1 MSNSKDA
8 VRKILDAVKADKRTS
23 LTAPEGKLVCDAYGI
38 PVPKEGVAKSAAEA
52 AKIATD
58 MGFPVVMKIVSPD
71 ILHKT
76 EAGGVM
82 VGVKTAADAEK
93 NYATILANAKKYKAD
108 AKIEGIQV
116 QQMLLGGQEVIIG
129 AVTDGS
135 FGKLVAFGL
144 GGVLVEVLKDITFR
158 LAPATKEDA
167 LSMLDG
173 IQAHE
178 MLKGVRGSDPA
189 NRDAIADIIVN
200 VSKLITDFPEIAEMD
215 LNPVFATKS
224 NAIAADVRI
233 VVDFEPKPPRPR
245 PNHDDIV
252 RQMNRIMKPKSVA
265 VIGASAEN
273 GKIGNSVMKN
283 LINGGYKGEIYPIH
297 PKADEI
303 MGKKVYKSVKD
314 VPGEVD
320 IAVFAIPANFVAGAL
335 IECGEKKVV
344 GAILI
349 PSGYAETG
357 NIKGQEEIQAIGQ
370 KYGIRLM
377 GPNIYGFYYTHA
389 NLCATFCTAYDV
401 KGSAA
406 LSSQSGGIGMAI
418 IGFSRSAKMG
428 VSAIVGLGNKSDID
442 EDDLLTFF
450 EQDDNTQ
457 IIAQHCEDL
466 KDGRAF
472 AEVAKRVSK
481 KKPIVVL
488 KAGRTSAG
496 AKAASSHT
504 GALAG
509 NDKIYED
516 VFNQS
521 GVIRARSLRD
531 MLEFARGIPVLPTPK
546 GENVVIITGAGG
558 SGVLLSDACIDN
570 NLQADDDPAGSRC
583 GVPQVHPAVRRGRQ
597 PGRHHRRRAA
607 DHLRQ
612 HRQARARRPA
622 HPFADPR
629 LLAHHRDAADGVC
642 EEHGRGEERDEGQG
656 HREAD
661 RGLAGRRHRGRG
673 SRRLS
678 LPERHR
684 RLRLLDRNS
693 GRGARRE
700 VQVGAR
706 RGPAVSVNSSHS
718 GMRASRGPG
727 MRIPGSRCART
738 GMHGNQA
745 RFAFQ
750 PSRCHRPIQRRGD
763 GEAGAGRQRI
773 DHEILK
779 SGMPARR
786 PELQNL
792 DHADHHDGDRCREQ
806 PVPRIGQAEAS
817 PTRTKAS
824 ACSPSWPRSECGR
837 KRGGPSVAKV
847 TAAARSQAMILRM
860 MVIATG

>member
-1 MSNSKDA
+1 MSSPKDA
-8 VRKILDAVKADKRTS
+8 VRQILDRVKADRRS
-23 LTAPEGKLVCDAYGI
+23 GLTAPEGKLVCDAYGI
-38 PVPKEGVAKSAAEA
+38 AVPKEGVAKSAGEA
-52 AKIATD
+52 ARIATG

-82 VGVKTAADAEK
+82 VGVQTAADVEN
-93 NYATILANAKKYKAD
+93 NYETILANARKYKSD
-108 AKIEGIQV
+108 ARIEGIQV
-116 QQMLLGGQEVIIG
+116 QQMLLGGQEVIVG

-200 VSKLITDFPEIAEMD
+200 VSRLVTDFPEIAEMD
-215 LNPVFATKS
+215 LNPVFATKRD
-224 NAIAADVRI
+224 AIAADVRI
-233 VVDFEPKPPRPR
+233 VVDFAPKPPRPR
-245 PNHDDIV
+245 PAHDDIV
-252 RQMNRIMKPKSVA
+252 RQMNRIMKPKAVA

-283 LINGGYKGEIYPIH
+283 LINGGYRGEIYPIH
-297 PKADEI
+297 PKAQEI

-314 VPGEVD
+314 VPGEID
-320 IAVFAIPANFVAGAL
+320 IAVFAIPASLVAPAL
-335 IECGEKKVV
+335 VECGEKKIT

-418 IGFSRSAKMG
+418 IGFSRSARMG

-450 EQDDNTQ
+450 EQDDNTH

-472 AEVAKRVSK
+472 AEVARRVSR
-481 KKPIVVL
+481 KKPVVVL

-509 NDKIYED
+509 DDKIYED

-558 SGVLLSDACIDN
+558 SGVLLSDACVDN
-570 NLQADDDPAGSRC
+570 KLSLMTIPPDLDAAFRKFIPPFGAAGNPVDITGGEPPITYVNTVKLGLEDPRIHALILGYWHTIVTPPMVFAKNMVEVKNAMKAKGIEKPIVASLAGDIE
-583 GVPQVHPAVRRGRQ
+583 VEE
-597 PGRHHRRRAA
+597 AA
-607 DHLRQ
+607 DYLYQ
-612 HRQARARRPA
+612 NGIVAYAYSTEIPVA
-622 HPFADPR
+622 VLGAKYKW
-629 LLAHHRDAADGVC
+629 A
-642 EEHGRGEERDEGQG
+642 
-656 HREAD
+656 
-661 RGLAGRRHRGRG
+661 
-673 SRRLS
+673 
-678 LPERHR
+678 
-684 RLRLLDRNS
+684 
-693 GRGARRE
+693 RGA
-700 VQVGAR
+700 G
-706 RGPAVSVNSSHS
+706 
-718 GMRASRGPG
+718 
-727 MRIPGSRCART
+727 
-738 GMHGNQA
+738 
-745 RFAFQ
+745 
-750 PSRCHRPIQRRGD
+750 
-763 GEAGAGRQRI
+763 
-773 DHEILK
+773 L
-779 SGMPARR
+779 
-786 PELQNL
+786 L
-792 DHADHHDGDRCREQ
+792 
-806 PVPRIGQAEAS
+806 
-817 PTRTKAS
+817 
-824 ACSPSWPRSECGR
+824 
-837 KRGGPSVAKV
+837 
-847 TAAARSQAMILRM
+847 
-860 MVIATG
+860 